1 MRRGRLS
8 SNLKQGNEKNSR
20 NSLRSCHFSV
30 NSTLNIPVC
39 PHKILKGRQHL
50 GRPILCKVILKLIVA
65 HKVMDVLPKE
75 KLHLNKMRENP
86 ARGKSRF
93 SKIEKSYSYTVSMDI

>member
-1 MRRGRLS
+1 MWLVDETWQTEFELKTGERKEFSKFFAQLS
-8 SNLKQGNEKNSR
+8 FLGEF
-20 NSLRSCHFSV
+20 HI
-30 NSTLNIPVC
+30 NIPVC
-39 PHKILKGRQHL
+39 PHKIPKGRQHL

-86 ARGKSRF
+86 ARG
-93 SKIEKSYSYTVSMDI
+93 